1 MKRLVSLVVVFIL
14 LPVSAAWATELDE
27 LLEQSREAAYTA
39 EQIISCSTPDGV
51 RAAVVRIA
59 QSSGEI
65 RMTSTV
71 AGDLE
76 VSSGDGGWTLSRQG
90 GVISSASVDSEEM
103 APVEPLYIV
112 EDADSADFLGRE
124 ATVHRLIRDG
134 VLRAEL
140 VFDDETGALVTATTF
155 TASGDTY
162 CERRFVS
169 FDPTDPVLDSPDLLE
184 AEVLQPRSEVETLLP
199 ESVGGFDR
207 LDIYEDEEGLR
218 FAYYS
223 DGFFSFAVFETPTTV
238 ALPDANPIELG
249 EGVYQR
255 SFTAGQVTYVWETRS
270 GGMALLGDLPP
281 DLHESVL
288 ATLPPPQ
295 DPGILRR
302 LWRSLFG

>member
-51 RAAVVRIA
+51 RDAVVRIA
-59 QSSGEI
+59 QSNGEI

-71 AGDLE
+71 AGDIE
-76 VSSGDGGWTLSRQG
+76 VSSGDGGWTLSRRG

-103 APVEPLYIV
+103 TPVEPLYVV
-112 EDADSADFLGRE
+112 EDAGSAHFLGRV
-124 ATVHRLIRDG
+124 ATVHQLIRDG

-155 TASGDTY
+155 TTSGDTY

-169 FDPTDPVLDSPDLLE
+169 FDPTDPVFETPDLLE
-184 AEVLQPRSEVETLLP
+184 AEALQPRSEVETLLP

-238 ALPDANPIELG
+238 ALPDANPIQFG

-288 ATLPPPQ
+288 ATLPPPE

>member
-1 MKRLVSLVVVFIL
+1 MKRLVSVVVVFTL
-14 LPVSAAWATELDE
+14 VPASAAWATELDE

-51 RAAVVRIA
+51 RDAIVKIA
-59 QSSGEI
+59 QSNGEI

-71 AGDLE
+71 AGDVQ

-90 GVISSASVDSEEM
+90 GVISSALVDSEME
-103 APVEPLYIV
+103 PVEPLYEV
-112 EDADSADFLGRE
+112 EDTGNTNFLGRD
-124 ATVHRLIRDG
+124 ATVHQLIRDG

-140 VFDDETGALVTATTF
+140 VFDDETGALVAATTF
-155 TASGDTY
+155 TANGDTY

-169 FDPTDPVLDSPDLLE
+169 FDSADPGLESNDLLE
-184 AEVLQPRSEVETLLP
+184 ADELQPRSEVETLLP
-199 ESVGGFDR
+199 ESVAGFDR
-207 LDIYEDEEGLR
+207 LDFYEDEVGFR

-238 ALPDANPIELG
+238 DLPDAKTVQFG
-249 EGVYQR
+249 EGAYQR
-255 SFTAGQVTYVWETRS
+255 SFTAGQATYVWETRS

-281 DLHESVL
+281 DLHEEVL
-288 ATLPPPQ
+288 ATLPPPR

-302 LWRSLFG
+302 IWRSLFG